1 MKTYRSTLVTFA
13 VFLWLA
19 AVESAWA
26 RAGGGGG
33 GSGRGGWGSIIAL
46 PFLIIYSAIVTHQV
60 RKKSQ
65 ACKELPARL
74 EKLDPAWD
82 IDAIRHRINEVFF
95 KVQQAWMARDQN
107 LAKDCMSDAIF
118 QKHKL
123 QTDHL
128 IEEHRKNMLENINLT
143 QVDTV
148 DVEDFVDNRK
158 DRFWAHIEGSMID
171 YTIDDTS
178 NRVVSGNNTKA
189 ESFAELWKSVRAG
202 NTWVLDEID
211 QKVSLSDLKGF
222 EARTDS
228 RTL

>member
-13 VFLWLA
+13 VLLWLA

-33 GSGRGGWGSIIAL
+33 GSGRGGWLSIIAL

-65 ACKELPARL
+65 ACKELLARL

-95 KVQQAWMARDQN
+95 KVQQAWMARDQS

-128 IEEHRKNMLENINLT
+128 IEEHHKNMLENINLA
-143 QVDTV
+143 QVDIV

-158 DRFWAHIEGSMID
+158 DRFWAHLEGSMID
-171 YTIDDTS
+171 YTIDDTN
-178 NRVVSGNNTKA
+178 NRVVSGDNTKA
-189 ESFAELWKSVRAG
+189 ESFTELWKFVRSG